1 MPEFLDLLSFE
12 VSDPS
17 RQVVVLKERLR
28 YRSRKGTLFTVPAN
42 FETDLASVPAPL
54 RFLAPR
60 WQQCARAGA
69 LHDCAYRWY
78 EVWKL
83 DRKRVD
89 RQFYDAL
96 RADGTGRIRAFG
108 MQSAVRLFGSRAWN
122 RWRRTAAAEKGVRPP
137 PIGGDEPPQPP
148 AARERGT

>member
-12 VSDPS
+12 VSGPGT
-17 RQVVVLKERLR
+17 QVVVLKERLR
-28 YRSRKGTLFTVPAN
+28 YRSREGILLTVPAR

-78 EVWKL
+78 EIWKL
-83 DRKRVD
+83 DRKQVD
-89 RQFYDAL
+89 GQFYDAL

-108 MQSAVRLFGSRAWN
+108 MRTAVRLFGSWAWN
-122 RWRRTAAAEKGVRPP
+122 RWRRTPDAEKGVRPP
-137 PIGGDEPPQPP
+137 PIG
-148 AARERGT
+148 